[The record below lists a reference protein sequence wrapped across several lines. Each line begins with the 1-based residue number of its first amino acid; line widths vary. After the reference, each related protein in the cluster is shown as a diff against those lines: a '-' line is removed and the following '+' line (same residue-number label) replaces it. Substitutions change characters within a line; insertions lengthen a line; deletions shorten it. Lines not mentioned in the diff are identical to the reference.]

1 MNCARPRTLFIQ
13 DQMIFTKSS
22 INRFCVSYSLDADD
36 RKKGKKVLIFVGVVV
51 FVSMS
56 ERKMEMF
63 NTRVT
68 EN

>member
-22 INRFCVSYSLDADD
+22 INRFRVSYSLDADD